1 MTAVASITSSNS
13 TGRRPVFEQ
22 TEDYILAA
30 LIIIGV
36 GGGLLLYLTGE
47 VAGLI
52 FEFAWPR
59 TSLGQTLEIAKALP
73 GNWHDPKMAWP
84 VRARADLPGL
94 TGFILAALIVI
105 SGFTGAGV
113 LLLRLLTRRSRRRD
127 NGFASGVEVSKT
139 MSTKAVLRSASAIRP
154 SLERGAVEL
163 EEVGAVWGRR
173 IPGAEK
179 IAVSA
184 EESVIVMAAP
194 RQGKTSQVMIPL
206 LHRWRGPAVATT
218 IRRDLVDAT
227 ASLRKLRGPVHVLA
241 PTGIRT
247 GLSGVRWSPAA
258 GCENLDVAAARA
270 AVIVT
275 VGKGGAAED
284 SAATGFFGPT
294 ATNLV
299 LSWLHAAALIG
310 GSMMDVLDWVL
321 NQNDDTP
328 VRLLRDHPDAQP
340 GVAGMLAHM
349 YAEPPVTKS
358 NLWSTAMIGLAPL
371 LSRSAQEVFCCPV
384 AESMDLREFVRS
396 QGTIYILVSK
406 KKAGPLAPLISCFTE
421 EVLEEAKDE
430 GDSTIAG
437 RLDPAMLF
445 AADEAANVVPLPSM
459 ADFLSYSGGS
469 GVHVVLIFQNMAQ
482 VKDKWGPV
490 GAEMIWSASTVKVVL
505 GGLSGPEVDDL
516 CTMAGEYMHRY
527 VSVQR
532 GSAGTTIQTSY
543 QHRPV
548 LVPADIRGLSKERR
562 EALIFHGSAA
572 PVLVRMVRAHE
583 GPDRKLYQAAVRD
596 ARDLLEAYG
605 AISEPKDDQ

>member
-1 MTAVASITSSNS
+1 MSTLTSSS
-13 TGRRPVFEQ
+13 SSGRRPLFEQ
-22 TEDYILAA
+22 AEDYVLAA
-30 LIIIGV
+30 LILIGA
-36 GGGLLLYLTGE
+36 GGGLLLYLTGQ
-47 VAGLI
+47 VAGLV
-52 FEFAWPR
+52 FEFSWPR
-59 TSLGQTLEIAKALP
+59 TSPGQVFEIAKALP
-73 GNWHDPKMAWP
+73 KNWPDPKMAWP
-84 VRARADLPGL
+84 VQARADLPGRAGFL
-94 TGFILAALIVI
+94 TAAILVIAAL
-105 SGFTGAGV
+105 SWAGV
-113 LLLRLLTRRSRRRD
+113 LLWRRLTRRSRRRD
-127 NGFASGVEVSKT
+127 NGLASGVEVARS

-154 SLERGAVEL
+154 SLEHGTDEI

-173 IPGAEK
+173 NPGGEK

-194 RQGKTSQVMIPL
+194 RQGKTSQIMIPL

-247 GLSGVRWSPAA
+247 GLPSVRWSPAA
-258 GCENLDVAAARA
+258 GCENLDIAAARA

-275 VGKGGAAED
+275 VGKGGASED

-340 GVAGMLAHM
+340 GVAAMLAHM

-371 LSRSAQEVFCCPV
+371 LSRSAQDVFCCPV

-396 QGTIYILVSK
+396 QGTVYILVSK

-430 GDSTIAG
+430 GDSTTAG
-437 RLDPAMLF
+437 RLDPPMLF

-490 GAEMIWSASTVKVVL
+490 GAEMIWSSSTVKVIL

-516 CTMAGEYMHRY
+516 CTMAGEYLHRY

-548 LVPADIRGLSKERR
+548 LIPADIRGLSKERR

-572 PVLVRMVRAHE
+572 PVLMRMVRAHE
-583 GPDRKLYQAAVRD
+583 GPDRKLYHAAVRD
-596 ARDLLEAYG
+596 ARGLLEADG
-605 AISEPKDDQ
+605 PDPEDEQ

>member
-1 MTAVASITSSNS
+1 MSSLSSSASS
-13 TGRRPVFEQ
+13 GRRPLFEQ
-22 TEDYILAA
+22 AEDYVLAA
-30 LIIIGV
+30 LILIGV
-36 GGGLLLYLTGE
+36 GGGLVLYLTGE
-47 VAGLI
+47 VAGLV

-59 TSLGQTLEIAKALP
+59 VSPGQVFEIFKALP

-84 VRARADLPGL
+84 VKARANLPGRA
-94 TGFILAALIVI
+94 GFVAAALLVVAGLTWVVI
-105 SGFTGAGV
+105 RVWRG
-113 LLLRLLTRRSRRRD
+113 LTRRSRRREK
-127 NGFASGVEVSKT
+127 GFASGAEVARS

-154 SLERGAVEL
+154 SLERGAAEL
-163 EEVGAVWGRR
+163 EDIGAAWGRR
-173 IPGAEK
+173 TPGGEQ

-194 RQGKTSQVMIPL
+194 RQGKTTQIMIPL
-206 LHRWRGPAVATT
+206 VHRWRGPVLATT

-227 ASLRKLRGPVHVLA
+227 ASLRRLCGPVYMLA

-247 GLSGVRWSPAA
+247 GLPGVRWSPAA

-270 AVIVT
+270 GIIVT
-275 VGKGGAAED
+275 VGKGGVGED
-284 SAATGFFGPT
+284 SAANGFFGPT

-299 LSWLHAAALIG
+299 LGWLHAAALIG
-310 GSMMDVLDWVL
+310 GSMTDVLGWVL
-321 NQNDDTP
+321 NDNDDTP

-340 GVAGMLAHM
+340 GVAGMLANM
-349 YAEPPVTKS
+349 YAAPPVTKS

-437 RLDPAMLF
+437 RLEPPLLF

-469 GVHVVLIFQNMAQ
+469 GVHCVLIFQTMAQ
-482 VKDKWGPV
+482 VTDKWGAV
-490 GAEMIWSASTVKVVL
+490 GAEMIWGASTVKVVL
-505 GGLSGPEVDDL
+505 GGLSGPVVDEL
-516 CTMAGEYMHRY
+516 CTMAGEYLHRY

-532 GSAGTTIQTSY
+532 GSSGTTIQTSY

-548 LVPADIRGLSKERR
+548 LIPADIRGLSKERR

-572 PVLVRMVRAHE
+572 PVIVRMTRAHE

-596 ARDLLEAYG
+596 AYKLLEAHETT
-605 AISEPKDDQ
+605 AKDDQ